1 MTPFEKADYERL
13 KHKIV
18 ALELDLA
25 KEKISVK
32 NLTAKIQSYKHQ
44 EKLKR
49 EKSTKKKIKPIGERH
64 VTSA

>member
-32 NLTAKIQSYKHQ
+32 NLRTKLESYKHK

-49 EKSTKKKIKPIGERH
+49 EKSTKKKIKHIEKG
-64 VTSA
+64 